1 MRNHH
6 TIFHSGCTN
15 FTLPLTVH
23 KCSPFLYILGNTCS
37 VSQFSC
43 SVVSNSATPWSAAP
57 QASLS
62 ITSSWSLLKLMSIE
76 SVMPSN
82 HVIFSHPFS
91 SCLQSFPASGLTPV
105 ISCLFDNSHS
115 NWCEVISHCGFDLH
129 FTDYW
134 CWISFHIPVVH
145 LYVFFGKL
153 SIQFLCPLFNRAFCF
168 K

>member
-62 ITSSWSLLKLMSIE
+62 ITNSRSLLKLMSIE

-82 HVIFSHPFS
+82 HVIFSCPFS
-91 SCLQSFPASGLTPV
+91 SCLQSCPASGLTPV

-115 NWCEVISHCGFDLH
+115 NWCEVISHCGFW
-129 FTDYW
+129 FA
-134 CWISFHIPVVH
+134 FHQLLMLNIFSYTCCSLVCILWKTV
-145 LYVFFGKL
+145 YSV
-153 SIQFLCPLFNRAFCF
+153 PLPTFQ
-168 K
+168 